1 MSITLTPEM
10 LSKLDAATKEK
21 VMALVGSSV
30 SVPEKKRGP
39 KKIAD
44 MTPEELEKHKET
56 VAARALKRNKQE
68 ATVVP
73 AAPVPVVP
81 STPTSTAAKE
91 VSAPVKP
98 PKVKSTK
105 GKVPPMASLD
115 S

>member
-21 VMALVGSSV
+21 VIALVGSSV

-56 VAARALKRNKQE
+56 VAARALKRKQE
-68 ATVVP
+68 TTVVP
-73 AAPVPVVP
+73 AVPVPVAP